1 MKNHCV
7 CLVLATLFSVV
18 ASAEPPLL
26 RDDPKRPVD
35 KISRDL
41 NIEPQ
46 QFTACFRDVN
56 PAPQGSRP
64 TSERVHANKAVLL
77 ACLQKANPRITNDS
91 LDEVMDRYR
100 PGGREAQMPK

>member
-1 MKNHCV
+1 MKNHCL
-7 CLVLATLFSVV
+7 CLMLAMLSSAV

-26 RDDPKRPVD
+26 REDPNRPVD

-41 NIEPQ
+41 NIA
-46 QFTACFRDVN
+46 QFTACFHDVN

-77 ACLQKANPRITNDS
+77 ACLQKANPRITNES

-100 PGGREAQMPK
+100 PVGREAQTPK